1 MNARFDLWQKERE
14 QAEDF
19 GVLKALKSECAKGPT
34 LKMWLPKAT
43 NPFSN
48 YRYFSVE
55 KRDKALQAAI
65 EDQKAIKAMKEERNQ
80 ARKGTPEKIDSV
92 KLGDIF
98 HFSWGY
104 EQTNVDF
111 YQVIEKSG
119 RMLTLREI
127 GQKSTDRETGNSMAD
142 YRVAVKDAFL
152 PDKKPI
158 KKLLQFSGN
167 TPYIRIESFGWCS
180 LWDGDPTYCSWY
192 A

>member
-65 EDQKAIKAMKEERNQ
+65 EDQKAIKAMKEERKQ